1 MKSNEYIKYYVT
13 KDIILAI
20 VLIISGYAWYQLLVV
35 DQTKQDEMSGDN
47 VAELVP
53 LNSTNE
59 S

>member
-35 DQTKQDEMSGDN
+35 DQTKQDEMTGDN

-53 LNSTNE
+53 LHSTNE